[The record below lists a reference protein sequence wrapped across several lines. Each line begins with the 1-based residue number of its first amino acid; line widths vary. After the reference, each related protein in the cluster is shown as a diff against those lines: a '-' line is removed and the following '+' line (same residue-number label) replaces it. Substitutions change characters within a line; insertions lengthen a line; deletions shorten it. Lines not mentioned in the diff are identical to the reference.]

1 MVMRHPRTRA
11 ERRAAKK
18 KEFNRKYFLSQN
30 TGYPSPYFLTYAK
43 NKGYHWSLHNEA
55 PVDYDFKVPGE
66 YRDYY
71 SWRGKYRA
79 EKIYFRQLG
88 HASRYRYFKR
98 KANQA
103 VRRNKKFST
112 RKSNDYRRVYEYAWM
127 VD

>member
-1 MVMRHPRTRA
+1 MRHPRTRA
-11 ERRAAKK
+11 ERRAVKK
-18 KEFNRKYFLSQN
+18 KEFDRKYFLSQVVN
-30 TGYPSPYFLTYAK
+30 YPTPYCLTYAK
-43 NKGYHWSLHNEA
+43 NSGCHTNRII
-55 PVDYDFKVPGE
+55 DYDFKVPGE

-88 HASRYRYFKR
+88 HASRYHYFKR

-103 VRRNKKFST
+103 VRRSKNFST

>member
-1 MVMRHPRTRA
+1 MSHPRTRA

-18 KEFNRKYFLSQN
+18 KEFNRKYFLSQVVN
-30 TGYPSPYFLTYAK
+30 YPTPYCLTYAK
-43 NKGYHWSLHNEA
+43 NSGCHTNRLI
-55 PVDYDFKVPGE
+55 DYDFKIPG
-66 YRDYY
+66 DYKNY
-71 SWRGKYRA
+71 CSWRGKYRA

-88 HASRYRYFKR
+88 HASRYHYFKR

-103 VRRNKKFST
+103 VRRSKNFST

>member
-1 MVMRHPRTRA
+1 MRHPRTRA
-11 ERRAAKK
+11 ERRAVKK
-18 KEFNRKYFLSQN
+18 KEFNRKYFLSQVAN
-30 TGYPSPYFLTYAK
+30 YPTPYCLTYAK
-43 NKGYHWSLHNEA
+43 NSGCHTNRLI
-55 PVDYDFKVPGE
+55 DYDFEIPGD
-66 YRDYY
+66 YKNYY

-103 VRRNKKFST
+103 VRRSKNFST

>member
-1 MVMRHPRTRA
+1 MSHPRTRA
-11 ERRAAKK
+11 ERRVAKR

-30 TGYPSPYFLTYAK
+30 AGYPAPYFLTYAR
-43 NKGYHWSLHNEA
+43 NKGRRRTLHTKA

-66 YRDYY
+66 YKDYY

-88 HASRYRYFKR
+88 HASRYPYFKR

-103 VRRNKKFST
+103 VRRSKNFST
-112 RKSNDYRRVYEYAWM
+112 RKSNDYRKVYEYAWM

>member
-1 MVMRHPRTRA
+1 MRHPRTRA

-18 KEFNRKYFLSQN
+18 KEFNRKYFLSQVAN
-30 TGYPSPYFLTYAK
+30 YPTPYCLTYAK
-43 NKGYHWSLHNEA
+43 NSGCHTNRLI
-55 PVDYDFKVPGE
+55 DYDFEIPGD
-66 YRDYY
+66 YKNYY

-88 HASRYRYFKR
+88 HASRYHYFKR

-103 VRRNKKFST
+103 VRRSKNFST

>member
-1 MVMRHPRTRA
+1 MNHPRTRA
-11 ERRAAKK
+11 ERRIAKK
-18 KEFNRKYFLSQN
+18 KEFDRKYFLSQN
-30 TGYPSPYFLTYAK
+30 AGYPAPYSLTYAR
-43 NKGYHWSLHNEA
+43 NKGWHWTLRTKS
-55 PVDYDFKVPGE
+55 PVGYDFKVPGE
-66 YRDYY
+66 YRDYH
-71 SWRGKYRA
+71 SWRGKYRV

-103 VRRNKKFST
+103 VRRNENFST